1 MVNNNY
7 LKVGCAIPICHLGK
21 PIDNALEIIKCG
33 KSLKDASIVLFPEMS
48 LTGYNLGDWVVN
60 SELLN
65 NSLKALKMVVD
76 ESNESVWLVGGPY
89 NLNGDLYNVCY
100 VIQNKKILGIVPK
113 MHLSN
118 YREFN
123 DGRSYKSGLEYLNKH
138 INVNIL
144 GFIVPFGMLLFKND
158 IASFGVEICEDL
170 WQNYA
175 PHIDL
180 YNEGANI
187 IFNLSSSTFS
197 VGKSRRRVALCENA
211 SFLGS
216 GAYVYTSTGITE
228 TTSDVFMAGHMIATE
243 CGEVLL
249 NHEALNDEEVC
260 KYVDIDLT
268 KIQTSKLVKNAYQS
282 IHKVGIEVVPYCL
295 RLECD
300 LLKKI
305 DRNICSNPFSL
316 KTDTDKENVIDV
328 LSNALYYRLK
338 HIGIKKV
345 VLGVSGGLDSTLAL
359 LICNRCFEKHNLD
372 KSGIIAITMP
382 GLGTGSKS
390 KNNAYGLCNAL
401 GINLKEI
408 DIKEEAIHHFNLIGK
423 NDDKKDVTY
432 ENIQARYRTLVLMNL
447 ANLHGAIVVGTGDMS
462 EIALGWSTFN
472 GDQMSMYN
480 LNGGLPKTII
490 RELTSYFIKLYPS
503 AKESL
508 QGVID
513 LPISPELTGSNQ
525 LTEDMIGKY
534 EINDFLMY
542 HVFNDG
548 ASRDRIASL
557 IHQVFSLSLDD
568 GYSYYD
574 NFMKR
579 FIRNQ
584 FKRLTGPE
592 SVKIF
597 EFSFGPRSDYKFPGD
612 MKY

>member
-1 MVNNNY
+1 
-7 LKVGCAIPICHLGK
+7 
-21 PIDNALEIIKCG
+21 
-33 KSLKDASIVLFPEMS
+33 
-48 LTGYNLGDWVVN
+48 
-60 SELLN
+60 
-65 NSLKALKMVVD
+65 
-76 ESNESVWLVGGPY
+76 
-89 NLNGDLYNVCY
+89 
-100 VIQNKKILGIVPK
+100 
-113 MHLSN
+113 
-118 YREFN
+118 
-123 DGRSYKSGLEYLNKH
+123 
-138 INVNIL
+138 
-144 GFIVPFGMLLFKND
+144 
-158 IASFGVEICEDL
+158 
-170 WQNYA
+170 
-175 PHIDL
+175 
-180 YNEGANI
+180 
-187 IFNLSSSTFS
+187 
-197 VGKSRRRVALCENA
+197 
-211 SFLGS
+211 
-216 GAYVYTSTGITE
+216 
-228 TTSDVFMAGHMIATE
+228 MAGHMIATE

-249 NHEALNDEEVC
+249 NHEALNEEEVC
-260 KYVDIDLT
+260 KNVDIDLT
-268 KIQTSKLVKNAYQS
+268 KIQTSKLVKNAHQS
-282 IHKVGIEVVPYCL
+282 IRKVGIEAVPYCL

-503 AKESL
+503 SKESL

-542 HVFNDG
+542 HVFNNG

>member
-65 NSLKALKMVVD
+65 NTLKALKMVVD

-158 IASFGVEICEDL
+158 IVSFGVEICEDL

-243 CGEVLL
+243 CGEILL

-282 IHKVGIEVVPYCL
+282 IRKVGIEVVPYYL

-542 HVFNDG
+542 HVFNNG